1 MRTVAWLG
9 AALALALTTSCK
21 DRDRGDVDRTDAGDQ
36 VQATG
41 DRADND
47 VQKAADETGNAV
59 DSAAD
64 DVGDAAKGA
73 GHDVKEAAKDVGDE
87 FGATSYERR
96 DEFRTEVDQ
105 RLAAMDKE
113 IAGLRKGIN
122 DNSTETYRNAVEAAR
137 ETRPPGRRHGGHL
150 GRAEGQGVGVA
161 RLAGSPAAVATAGRE
176 ADGRCGA
183 ELAAWEQA
191 SGVGNELARVGTS

>member
-21 DRDRGDVDRTDAGDQ
+21 DRDRGDVDRADAGDQ

-41 DRADND
+41 DRAAND

-73 GHDVKEAAKDVGDE
+73 GSDVKEAAKDVGDE

-96 DEFRTEVDQ
+96 DEFRKEVDQ

-137 ETRPPGRRHGGHL
+137 ETRRTV
-150 GRAEGQGVGVA
+150 GQDVD
-161 RLAGSPAAVATAGRE
+161 RLAGATE
-176 ADGRCGA
+176 ATWD
-183 ELAAWEQA
+183 ELKGKVWA
-191 SGVGNELARVGTS
+191 SLDSLDHQLRALRPDAKPMGGVGPS

>member
-41 DRADND
+41 DRAAND

-73 GHDVKEAAKDVGDE
+73 GNDVKEAAKDVGDE
-87 FGATSYERR
+87 FGATSYARR
-96 DEFRTEVDQ
+96 DEFRKEVDQ

-113 IAGLRKGIN
+113 IADMRKGIN
-122 DNSTETYRNAVEAAR
+122 DNSTEAYRNSVAAVR
-137 ETRPPGRRHGGHL
+137 ETRRTV
-150 GRAEGQGVGVA
+150 GQDVD
-161 RLAGSPAAVATAGRE
+161 RLAGATE
-176 ADGRCGA
+176 ATWD
-183 ELAAWEQA
+183 ELKGKVWA
-191 SGVGNELARVGTS
+191 SLDSLDHQLRALRPDAKPMGGVGPS